1 MALYQIYDELIN
13 TSLIF
18 TYNAYNNCCCDQ
30 FQGCRVKP
38 LTSWLDSQRNY
49 CFVCQVKVTYNINKI
64 YKLKRIDEIIN
75 TYLQIKEDLQL
86 CIDFGCENFWLYRFQ
101 IKKKKFSKIYL
112 QYLRKFKIDGYYN
125 ICVCDLWN

>member
-1 MALYQIYDELIN
+1 MAFKIFFTSNTPNKLKHMALYQIYDELIN

-49 CFVCQVKVTYNINKI
+49 CFVCQVKVTYNIHI
-64 YKLKRIDEIIN
+64 YK
-75 TYLQIKEDLQL
+75 
-86 CIDFGCENFWLYRFQ
+86 
-101 IKKKKFSKIYL
+101 
-112 QYLRKFKIDGYYN
+112 
-125 ICVCDLWN
+125 